1 MAFKVANLVQMIIVA
16 SLLTSYS
23 NYFFKTLNNKDSIP
37 FFQKFVKLYI
47 VLLTLGGL
55 GIVLFSPE
63 IIYVVSSGSDFFQA
77 AVMLIPVLI
86 AGLIFS
92 GLRQLFTLPLNKHKK
107 TRVISI
113 ILILSAVINI
123 TGNFILVPQYGKMGA
138 SVATLFSQLFALV
151 WFGYAVKK
159 IESISFS
166 LTRHLFMMLFWAG
179 ICYAGMQ
186 FFYLPLLTGWL
197 VKSLFLILF
206 VAVLFAF
213 GLIQKDIIT
222 VVQKMMK
229 GKAS

>member
-1 MAFKVANLVQMIIVA
+1 MSTIDGGMICPRV
-16 SLLTSYS
+16 
-23 NYFFKTLNNKDSIP
+23 P
-37 FFQKFVKLYI
+37 
-47 VLLTLGGL
+47 
-55 GIVLFSPE
+55 
-63 IIYVVSSGSDFFQA
+63 
-77 AVMLIPVLI
+77 
-86 AGLIFS
+86 

-151 WFGYAVKK
+151 WFVYAVKK